1 MHTRRVTE
9 GDEWSDPTLD
19 ASAASVEQPGARV
32 MRGAGAAQDDFE
44 RADLLA
50 PAPVGPGSIV
60 AGYRVVAPLF
70 QSPLAIVFL
79 AEHLRIGQQ
88 AALKILH
95 PDLVGD
101 ALAVSRF
108 FAEAV
113 AGGRISH
120 PGAVSVFD
128 YGSFDG
134 GAYLLTEYVPGENL
148 CDRLAR
154 EGRPPLDRAVDLG
167 EQLALILAAAHAA
180 GVVHGGLEPES
191 IRLVRDPAGTARELV
206 KLADFSVA
214 RLADAVFPPIRRPG
228 DLPPVPYFI
237 APEQL
242 VNPAA
247 ADQRSDVYSLGCV
260 IYLLAT
266 GVVPHRGSAVE
277 VAEAHRTRRPR
288 PPRAFDPGIPPYLE
302 SLILRMMAVI
312 PRERPSSMIEVAAA
326 LSSIQRLRG

>member
-19 ASAASVEQPGARV
+19 ASAAGAQPGARV
-32 MRGAGAAQDDFE
+32 LRGAGAASDAFE
-44 RADLLA
+44 RADLVA
-50 PAPVGPGSIV
+50 PTPVGPGSIV
-60 AGYRVVAPLF
+60 AGYRVLAPLYR
-70 QSPLAIVFL
+70 SPLALVFL

-88 AALKILH
+88 AALKMLH
-95 PDLVGD
+95 PDLAGD
-101 ALAVSRF
+101 ERAVSRF

-113 AGGRISH
+113 AGARISH

-128 YGSFDG
+128 YGSFEG
-134 GAYLLTEYVPGENL
+134 SAYLLTEYVAGENL
-148 CDRLAR
+148 SDRLAR

-180 GVVHGGLEPES
+180 GVVHGGLEPDS
-191 IRLVRDPAGTARELV
+191 IRLVPDPAGTGRELA

-214 RLADAVFPPIRRPG
+214 RLADAVFPPIGRPG
-228 DLPPVPYFI
+228 DLPPVPYFT

-242 VNPAA
+242 ANAA
-247 ADQRSDVYSLGCV
+247 AVDQRSDVYSLGCV
-260 IYLLAT
+260 LYLVAT
-266 GVVPHRGSAVE
+266 GVVPHRGSAAD

-288 PPRAFDPGIPPYLE
+288 PPRAFDPSIPPYLE
-302 SLILRMMAVI
+302 SLILRMMAAI